1 VPEDQRPAL
10 LREVAEMES
19 MINEVIVFIR
29 DASTPGARQK
39 VDLATLV
46 ADSVADARL
55 VGGDVE
61 VIGDVSAPV
70 EVDPVGIRR
79 LLGNLLENAVKYG
92 TRARVRVTLR
102 DGEAIAEIMD
112 AGPGIAAE
120 EMDRVFEPFYR
131 SPEARRSGARAA
143 GLASPSAVPSRGRM
157 AAISVSA
164 VAPMALP
171 PC

>member
-1 VPEDQRPAL
+1 
-10 LREVAEMES
+10 
-19 MINEVIVFIR
+19 
-29 DASTPGARQK
+29 
-39 VDLATLV
+39 
-46 ADSVADARL
+46 VADARL

-131 SPEARRSGARAA
+131 SPEARRSGAPGSGLGLTVCRSIARAHGGDIRFRRGA
-143 GLASPSAVPSRGRM
+143 DGFAAVLTVPVMYDARPRLAA
-157 AAISVSA
+157 
-164 VAPMALP
+164 
-171 PC
+171 